1 MNISQPEMIP
11 TIKSIWK
18 EFLPWFM
25 GKEVSIGADEYE
37 ASLADDY
44 IEFVNTMAD
53 YIYAQSGKVC
63 STCHESHNN
72 PLLFNK
78 RLLFN
83 LRALEYGEQMNQAR

>member
-1 MNISQPEMIP
+1 
-11 TIKSIWK
+11 
-18 EFLPWFM
+18 M

-63 STCHESHNN
+63 ATCHESHNN
-72 PLLFNK
+72 PLLF
-78 RLLFN
+78 
-83 LRALEYGEQMNQAR
+83 